1 MPNDNGHANAWPRVQ
16 PYLQPQVFGLFRAMP
31 LQLPH

>member
-1 MPNDNGHANAWPRVQ
+1 MPNENRYANAWPRVQ
-16 PYLQPQVFGLFRAMP
+16 YYLQPQAFGLLRAMP